1 MANHKFESMMKM
13 AKANNAEREIEK
25 QKPEDVQSSE
35 TVNTEAVE
43 TVSNVEENKVAAR
56 GRKKKSGGEA
66 SVPRSSAEKGCKP
79 GYSRHGYVLPL
90 TMVEQISNMAK
101 NFGYTESAVTEML
114 IQKGIDEVI
123 AKHGKSCVSEKKT
136 KELF

>member
-25 QKPEDVQSSE
+25 QKPEDVQFSE

-43 TVSNVEENKVAAR
+43 IVSKVDKVPTR
-56 GRKKKSGGEA
+56 GRKKKSGGE
-66 SVPRSSAEKGCKP
+66 SPVQRSSAEKGCKP

-90 TMVEQISNMAK
+90 TMIEQISNMAK

-114 IQKGIDEVI
+114 IQKGINEVI
-123 AKHGKSCVSEKKT
+123 AKHGKSCVSEKKA